1 LKKFKRFPIHPLLWA
16 LFPPL
21 ALLGNNIT
29 HMPPVNS
36 IRTIL
41 VSIILAALVAGIFR
55 VILRNWTKAAL
66 VSTSFLILFYSY
78 GHIYN
83 LIQNHTL
90 FRFNFGRH
98 RFLFPLFILVFIVLV
113 VWVSRR
119 RELSGVTSALNLIG
133 MLALIFP
140 LYQIV
145 SFEVKPS
152 IQIGWTP
159 EARLL
164 VDVANPDLPPGASQP
179 DIYYIILDTYTRADT
194 LSEFFS
200 YDNTSFI
207 SELESRGFY
216 VAGCSQSNYPFT
228 ALSLASSLN
237 FNYPQ
242 TLSAHLSPDNKK
254 ISDVYPYI
262 YNNLLAYTLHRLG
275 YRFEAIESGYSPT
288 EFKNADV
295 YYSPTD
301 EWQRVLAGDGIN
313 SFESMELNTSAGM
326 LFYEFN
332 SYLPPA
338 MQKFLSAYVLHRE
351 RILYELSL
359 LDHMAEVP
367 GPKFVFVHILAPHN
381 PFVFGPNG
389 EPIERKTAFTLN
401 DDREVVSM
409 QDYISGYRDQVT
421 YLNQR
426 MLSIVDAL
434 IQDSNQPPIIIIQ
447 GDHGT
452 PRIAEWDDTIL
463 NAYYLPGDGEAQ
475 LYQTISPVNTFRVV
489 LNHYFGGKQS
499 LLPDQSCNND
509 PDSDPYG
516 CTPVVDPNPQCR

>member
-1 LKKFKRFPIHPLLWA
+1 MA
-16 LFPPL
+16 
-21 ALLGNNIT
+21 
-29 HMPPVNS
+29 
-36 IRTIL
+36 
-41 VSIILAALVAGIFR
+41 LAALVMGIFR
-55 VILRNWTKAAL
+55 VILSNWAKAAL

-90 FRFNFGRH
+90 LGLNVGRH
-98 RFLFPLFILVFIVLV
+98 RFLFPLFILAFIVLII
-113 VWVSRR
+113 WVYQRQ
-119 RELSGVTSALNLIG
+119 ELSGATTALNLIG
-133 MLALIFP
+133 MVALIFP
-140 LYQIV
+140 LYQII
-145 SFEVKPS
+145 SFEVKS
-152 IQIGWTP
+152 SLEIVGTP
-159 EARLL
+159 DPRLL
-164 VDVANPDLPPGASQP
+164 VDVANPSLPPGESQP

-194 LSEFFS
+194 LREFFS

-207 SELESRGFY
+207 SALEGRGFY
-216 VAGCSQSNYPFT
+216 IAGCSQSNYPFT

-242 TLSAHLSPDNKK
+242 TLNSHLSPGNQK

-262 YNNLLAYTLHRLG
+262 YNNLLLYTLHNLG

-338 MQKFLSAYVLHRE
+338 MQSFLSAYVLHRE
-351 RILYELSL
+351 RIQYALNL
-359 LDHMAEVP
+359 LDHMTEVP

-401 DDREVVSM
+401 DDRDVVTM

-434 IQDSNQPPIIIIQ
+434 IQDSSEPPIIIIQ
-447 GDHGT
+447 GDHGV
-452 PRIAEWDDTIL
+452 PRLSAWDNTIL

-475 LYQTISPVNTFRVV
+475 LYQTISPVNTFRVI
-489 LNHYFGGKQS
+489 LNQYFGGQQS
-499 LLPDQSCNND
+499 RLPDQSCNTD

-516 CTPVVDPNPQCR
+516 CTPVIDPNPQCR